1 MPMTIG
7 QHQELILR
15 TSLVLLPKMAD
26 RVDGFLARLL
36 EQNCDP
42 YLAHR
47 VKPAVEALRGGNFAA
62 ACRWL
67 ERAMGYLQT
76 RLPHR

>member
-1 MPMTIG
+1 MPMTIS
-7 QHQELILR
+7 QHQELILQ
-15 TSLVLLPKMAD
+15 TSLILLPTMAD

-47 VKPAVEALRGGNFAA
+47 VKPAVEALRAGNFAA
-62 ACRWL
+62 ARHWL
-67 ERAMGYLQT
+67 RRAISYLQT
-76 RLPHR
+76 RAAHR

>member
-1 MPMTIG
+1 MQVTIS

-15 TSLVLLPKMAD
+15 TSLILLPTIAD

-42 YLAHR
+42 YPAHR
-47 VKPAVEALRGGNFAA
+47 VKPAVEALRTGNFTAA
-62 ACRWL
+62 RRWL

-76 RLPHR
+76 RFAHR